1 MTPEAKAR
9 QAVDQKLGVSGWQ
22 LQYLKAVDL
31 GAAQGVAVREY
42 PTDTGRADYVR
53 FVNRNA
59 VGVIDAKQGAVGKNL
74 TAVEQQTERY
84 ANANLK
90 SRKGNTPLR
99 FSFEATGQII
109 RFADNLD
116 PALRSR
122 EFFHFFK
129 PAQRRP
135 HPHQGDMVLR
145 PAHPQAPHPE
155 DTHAQ
160 AG

>member
-1 MTPEAKAR
+1 MTPEATAR
-9 QAVDQKLGVSGWQ
+9 QAVDQKLGLSGWQ

-31 GAAQGVAVREY
+31 GAAQGVAVREHR
-42 PTDTGRADYVR
+42 TDTGPADYVL

-59 VGVIDAKQGAVGKNL
+59 VGVIEAKQDAVGENF

-90 SRKGNTPLR
+90 WRKGNTPLQ
-99 FSFEATGQII
+99 FLFEAPGQII
-109 RFADNLD
+109 RFADNPA

-135 HPHQGDMVLR
+135 HPHQGDLVLR
-145 PAHPQAPHPE
+145 PAHQQALHPE